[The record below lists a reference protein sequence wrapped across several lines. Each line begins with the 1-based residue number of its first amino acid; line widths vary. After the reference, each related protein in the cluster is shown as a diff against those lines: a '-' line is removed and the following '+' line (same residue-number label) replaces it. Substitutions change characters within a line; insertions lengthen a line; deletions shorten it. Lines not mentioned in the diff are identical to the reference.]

1 MSHILQLLLLLSA
14 IVIIAKLAGAISLR
28 LGQPAVFGEILV
40 GLILGP
46 TVLDILGYPL
56 FSNVEVASEGS
67 LGSLLSAAAVQGEA
81 GHRLVLSVILK
92 DLADIGVILLMF
104 VAGLE
109 TELEKIKGVGAAA
122 FWAAVGGVILPLGFG
137 ALFSYYSGLGGMES
151 IFIGTILTA
160 TSVSIS
166 AQTLMELG
174 ALRTREGS
182 AILGAAV
189 IDDVLGIFL
198 LSVVVALSSK
208 GRLDG
213 AGLGSLFWIMAR
225 MAGFFVVFWFIGR
238 RFLEPAAAR
247 FSQLPASQALL
258 AFVLVAAFLYSWGAE
273 YIGGVAAI
281 TGSYMAGLLLGQTC
295 FKKQIDSG
303 IHPVTYSL
311 FVPVFFIS
319 IGLEADARPL
329 VKEPAFVIW
338 IIAIAITAK
347 ALGCFLG
354 ATLAGFAPLEALR
367 VGVGMISRGEV
378 GLIVASYGLAHNI
391 IDRRIFSAMVVMV
404 LATTVVTPLLLTRV
418 FPKRKLRR
426 AEVFESVGGIE
437 EESREEGDAADRTG
451 S

>member
-14 IVIIAKLAGAISLR
+14 IVLIAKLAGAISLR
-28 LGQPAVFGEILV
+28 LGQPAVFGELLA
-40 GLILGP
+40 GLLLGP
-46 TVLDILGYPL
+46 TVLDVLGTPL
-56 FSNVEVASEGS
+56 FSNVEVAGEGS
-67 LGSLLSAAAVQGEA
+67 LGNLLSAAGQGGA

-109 TELEKIKGVGAAA
+109 TELEKIKTVGGAA

-137 ALFSYYSGLGGMES
+137 ALFSYYWGLGGLES
-151 IFIGTILTA
+151 IFVGTILTA

-174 ALRTREGS
+174 ALRTKEGT

-189 IDDVLGIFL
+189 IDDVLGILL
-198 LSVVVALSSK
+198 LSVVVALSSE
-208 GRLDG
+208 GLNS
-213 AGLGSLFWIMAR
+213 AGLGSLFWITAR
-225 MAGFFVVFWFIGR
+225 MTGFFVIFWFIGR

-247 FSQLPASQALL
+247 FSRLPASQPLL

-273 YIGGVAAI
+273 YMGGVAAI
-281 TGSYMAGLLLGQTC
+281 TGSYMAGLLLGQTR
-295 FKKQIDSG
+295 FKKQIDGG

-329 VKEPAFVIW
+329 LKEPAFMIW
-338 IIAIAITAK
+338 IISIAITAK

-378 GLIVASYGLAHNI
+378 GLIVASYGLAHDI
-391 IDRRIFSAMVVMV
+391 IDRRIFSAMVIMV

-426 AEVFESVGGIE
+426 AEVFESVSGIE
-437 EESREEGDAADRTG
+437 EESREESDVTDRVGD
-451 S
+451 